1 MIPLSWDQRIE
12 RARQLSGAYPFASE
26 CLSFYR
32 EICRFQKE
40 LYGNLIANG
49 DPRVQTD
56 PQVSFSRGLET
67 WRFLPWFPRLL
78 DLVRK
83 VGPAKV
89 AQAADALA
97 REDSSGWQTLL
108 ESCWNSPGPAD
119 AEAYESRFFAR
130 ALLQPYAEF
139 LAAHTGVSSV
149 SGPGHEGNTCSWCRH
164 KPQMAVLRPEGYGAR
179 RSLVCSLCMT
189 EWPWRRILCP
199 ACGEQQSDRL
209 SVYTASQFEHVRV
222 EACETCH
229 TYIKAI
235 DLTKDGRAI
244 PIVDELAT
252 TPLDLWAGEQK
263 YRKLER
269 NLFGL

>member
-1 MIPLSWDQRIE
+1 
-12 RARQLSGAYPFASE
+12 
-26 CLSFYR
+26 
-32 EICRFQKE
+32 
-40 LYGNLIANG
+40 
-49 DPRVQTD
+49 
-56 PQVSFSRGLET
+56 
-67 WRFLPWFPRLL
+67 
-78 DLVRK
+78 
-83 VGPAKV
+83 
-89 AQAADALA
+89 
-97 REDSSGWQTLL
+97 
-108 ESCWNSPGPAD
+108 
-119 AEAYESRFFAR
+119 
-130 ALLQPYAEF
+130 
-139 LAAHTGVSSV
+139 
-149 SGPGHEGNTCSWCRH
+149 
-164 KPQMAVLRPEGYGAR
+164 MAVLRPEGYGAR